1 MTSIKCSIGLSIG
14 LVILSAAIAGC
25 GLNHADA
32 NAVSEAFFRAIMAKD
47 SQQLQQVMES
57 GESVQSGQMWNDGS
71 FIRDQSG
78 RIKDL
83 WTKEAISGYSLGNT
97 IFQDYQGPIFHDY
110 QGLASSTQRLVQIKF
125 VLSGKSFVATFTI
138 QHQGTG
144 WYPVWNR
151 TQSGDFLI
159 TFEEP

>member
-47 SQQLQQVMES
+47 CQQLQQVMES
-57 GESVQSGQMWNDGS
+57 GESVPSGQMWNDGS

-78 RIKDL
+78 RIKEL
-83 WTKEAISGYSLGNT
+83 WTKGAISGYTLGNT
-97 IFQDYQGPIFHDY
+97 IFHDY
-110 QGLASSTQRLVQIKF
+110 QGLASSTQRLAQIKF
-125 VLSGKSFVATFTI
+125 VLSGKAFVATFTI